1 MEHSEHYPHVSHEAE
16 RMRRARNPELYLE
29 DLADLAA
36 REDMPLMRYLQ
47 IYHADLSAEQTAILW
62 LHVDG
67 GMSKQEIAD
76 SLGITRQSIQQRFD
90 LIQRKLADAFEENS

>member
-1 MEHSEHYPHVSHEAE
+1 MEHSEHYPHVSHDAE

-29 DLADLAA
+29 DLTDLAA

-47 IYHADLSAEQTAILW
+47 IYHGDLTAEQTAILW
-62 LHVDG
+62 LHVEG

-76 SLGITRQSIQQRFD
+76 ALGITRQSTQERFD
-90 LIQRKLADAFEENS
+90 LIQRKLADALEEDS